1 MFYSFFMNKKEA
13 YKFSD
18 SVVAELTILRKQK
31 KISRYKIS
39 KQTGISQSSIKYIE
53 EFQQKP
59 TLVILAMIA
68 DALGTSLDFIISK
81 VNPQ

>member
-1 MFYSFFMNKKEA
+1 MNKKEA

-18 SVVAELTILRKQK
+18 SVVAELTKLRKQK

-68 DALGTSLDFIISK
+68 DTLGTSLDFIISK